1 MRRRAGIPRGRLSR
15 AAASISLGIVALC
28 FLLPL
33 GWLAAE
39 AFRVPPGGTSTPAA
53 PVSLANFEAVMTPER
68 TFRPLANSLL
78 LSVLTAVVTVTA
90 AVLAAYPLS
99 RGRSTAVRRV
109 LYFLIFAAGL
119 PVTAIM
125 VPVYAL
131 FVQFH
136 LLDSIAAT
144 ALFMAAASLPAAVWM
159 TKNFMDTVPVSLE
172 EAAWVDGASTLE
184 ALRRVVVPLMRSGI
198 GVVFVFVF
206 LQAWGN
212 FFVPFVLLFS
222 PDLQPA
228 AVSVFSFF
236 GQYGTV
242 AYGQLAAFSLL
253 YSLPVL
259 MLYVLVSGG
268 VNRSS
273 NSSGA
278 LKG

>member
-1 MRRRAGIPRGRLSR
+1 MTGRTGNRGRLPR
-15 AAASISLGIVALC
+15 TAASIALAFVAAC

-33 GWLAAE
+33 GWLVIE
-39 AFRVPPGGTSTPAA
+39 AFGAQRGGPSA
-53 PVSLANFEAVMTPER
+53 PETALSLANFEAVLTPEKL
-68 TFRPLANSLL
+68 FRPLANSLV
-78 LSVLTAVVTVTA
+78 LSTLTAVVTVA
-90 AVLAAYPLS
+90 AALLAAYPLS
-99 RGRSTAVRRV
+99 RLRSTGMRRI
-109 LYFLIFAAGL
+109 LYWLIFATGL

-125 VPVYAL
+125 VPVYAM

-136 LLDSIAAT
+136 LLDSLPAT
-144 ALFMAAASLPAAVWM
+144 ALFMAAASLPTAVWM
-159 TKNFMDTVPVSLE
+159 TKNFMDAVPRSLE

-222 PDLQPA
+222 PDMQTA

-268 VNRSS
+268 TNNSLSS
-273 NSSGA
+273 TGA

>member
-1 MRRRAGIPRGRLSR
+1 MRRRPGKRGRLPR
-15 AAASISLGIVALC
+15 IAASVALAFVAVC

-33 GWLAAE
+33 GWLVVE
-39 AFRVPPGGTSTPAA
+39 AFGGQGGVPSARETVLTLS
-53 PVSLANFEAVMTPER
+53 NFEAVLTPER
-68 TFRPLANSLL
+68 LLRPLANSLV
-78 LSVLTAVVTVTA
+78 LSTLTAVVTVSA

-99 RGRSTAVRRV
+99 RLRSAGTRRI
-109 LYFLIFAAGL
+109 LYGLIFATGL

-125 VPVYAL
+125 VPVYAV

-136 LLDSIAAT
+136 LLDSLPAT
-144 ALFMAAASLPAAVWM
+144 ALFMAAASLPTAVWM
-159 TKNFMDTVPVSLE
+159 TKNFMDAVPRSLE
-172 EAAWVDGASTLE
+172 EAAWVDGASMLD

-222 PDLQPA
+222 PDMQTA

-242 AYGQLAAFSLL
+242 AYGQLAAYSLL

-268 VNRSS
+268 TNNSLS
-273 NSSGA
+273 SSGA